1 MLTICEDI
9 GMISVLK
16 IATKRLTSADLPPLQ
31 DALSHVWRRGRSSLL
46 VDISGVQRV
55 TRSGLAALVEFQSEA
70 PQGMRI
76 GFFGATAAVAREF
89 QRCALSSLLSRFGTR
104 QDALGSP
111 GFRDRQLSGVK
122 AVILCA
128 GEGTRMAPMSRS
140 TPKPLLDLVGQP
152 VLTHVMRHLQDYGV
166 RDFILNPGHLAAQFH
181 TLLRSSAL
189 RSVQFLNEG
198 YHSDGVWQ
206 AAPLGSASTLARLQA
221 QSTAFDD
228 DFFVLCGDAVCDV
241 DLAALMATHKSSG
254 AVVTIA
260 VQTVPSSQVS
270 KYGIIT
276 ADGNGRIS
284 GFVEK
289 PDPAVVSSRVAST
302 GIYVVNP
309 SALTHLSDHAG
320 QDIAKDLLPHLLAK
334 GARLQVYDAPFRWV
348 DLGCGSDYY
357 AAVSKALRGLV
368 PGVRP
373 VGTEL
378 RRHVWVAPGAKLS
391 PRAVVV
397 GPCFIGP
404 DAVVAAGAK
413 IDGPTV
419 IGARSHVSPRTLVRR
434 SIVMA
439 DSHVQPGTWVDDMIV
454 GADWGLDHHDADGRP
469 QTWQRLDGVGPCAD
483 SLSETVG
490 AHHAGTSQ

>member
-16 IATKRLTSADLPPLQ
+16 IATKRLTSADLQPLRA
-31 DALSHVWRRGRSSLL
+31 ALSHVWGRGRSSLL
-46 VDISGVQRV
+46 IDISGVRHV
-55 TRSGLAALVEFQSEA
+55 TRSGLAALVELQSGA

-89 QRCALSSLLSRFGTR
+89 QRCALSALLARFGTR
-104 QDALGSP
+104 QEALGSP
-111 GFRDRQLSGVK
+111 GFRAGQLSGVK

-128 GEGTRMAPMSRS
+128 GEGARMAPMTRS

-152 VLTHVMRHLQDYGV
+152 VLDHVMRHLRGYGV
-166 RDFILNPGHLAAQFH
+166 RDFILNPGHLAHQFH
-181 TLLRSSAL
+181 TQLRSSAL

-221 QSTAFDD
+221 QNSAFDD
-228 DFFVLCGDAVCDV
+228 DFFVVCGDAVCDV

-254 AVVTIA
+254 AAVTIA
-260 VQTVPSSQVS
+260 AQTVPDGDVA

-276 ADGNGRIS
+276 ADGNGRIT

-289 PDPAVVSSRVAST
+289 PDPAEVASRLAST
-302 GIYVVNP
+302 GIYVVSP
-309 SALTHLSDHAG
+309 SALLRLSDHAG
-320 QDIAKDLLPHLLAK
+320 QDIAKDLLPSLLAM
-334 GARLQVYDAPFRWV
+334 GARLQVYDAPFGWV
-348 DLGCGSDYY
+348 DMGCGSDYF
-357 AAVSKALRGLV
+357 AAVSRALRGLI
-368 PGVRP
+368 PGVHP
-373 VGTEL
+373 VGTEQ

-404 DAVVAAGAK
+404 DAVVEAGAK

-419 IGARSHVSPRTLVRR
+419 IGARAFVSTRSLVRR
-434 SIVMA
+434 SIVME
-439 DSHVQPGTWVDDMIV
+439 DCHVQPGTWVDGMIV
-454 GADWGLDHHDADGRP
+454 SPDWAVDHHYADGSV
-469 QTWQRLDGVGPCAD
+469 QAWQRLDGVGPRAD
-483 SLSETVG
+483 PMRTDVSAFQVG
-490 AHHAGTSQ
+490 TGQ